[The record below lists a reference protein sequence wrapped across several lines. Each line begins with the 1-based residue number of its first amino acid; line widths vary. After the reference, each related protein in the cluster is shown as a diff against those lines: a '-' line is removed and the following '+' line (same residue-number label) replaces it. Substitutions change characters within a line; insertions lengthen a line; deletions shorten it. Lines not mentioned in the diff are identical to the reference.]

1 MNNSTRPE
9 PLANAA
15 PGDRF
20 FYSHPEQAG
29 YGAVARG
36 EPLSAE
42 MNELDIQ
49 EGTEVTLLVYD
60 EETGWPLIEWVD
72 SKGLNR
78 ITTID
83 PLYLE
88 NFYSV

>member
-1 MNNSTRPE
+1 
-9 PLANAA
+9 
-15 PGDRF
+15 
-20 FYSHPEQAG
+20 
-29 YGAVARG
+29 
-36 EPLSAE
+36 